1 LKAGEIVLVNLVLP
15 REKFWGVLHETSPA
29 GVTVRGLALDSLES
43 WMRELAREGEASFF
57 PATVFFPLHRV
68 ERVFADESS
77 GEMESYADRFRAI
90 VGKDVRDYLSWPP
103 PARADANPKK
113 SRS

>member
-1 LKAGEIVLVNLVLP
+1 MTPGEIVLVNLVAP

-29 GVTVRGLALDSLES
+29 GVTVRGLALDALDG
-43 WMRELAREGEASFF
+43 WMRELANEGEPSFF

-68 ERVFADESS
+68 ERVFADETL
-77 GEMESYADRFRAI
+77 GEMESYAEKFRAV
-90 VGKDVRDYLSWPP
+90 VGKDVRDFLSWPP
-103 PARADANPKK
+103 RASAKK

>member
-1 LKAGEIVLVNLVLP
+1 MKPGEIVLVNLVGP
-15 REKFWGVLHETSPA
+15 REKFWGILHETSPA
-29 GVTVRGLALDSLES
+29 GVTVRGLALDTLDG
-43 WMRELAREGEASFF
+43 WMREVAGGGEPSFF

-68 ERVFADESS
+68 ERLFADESL
-77 GEMESYADRFRAI
+77 GEMDSYAEKFRAV

-103 PARADANPKK
+103 KVSVRK

>member
-1 LKAGEIVLVNLVLP
+1 MKPGEIVLVNLVGP
-15 REKFWGVLHETSPA
+15 REKFWGILHETSPA
-29 GVTVRGLALDSLES
+29 GVTVRGLALDTLDG
-43 WMRELAREGEASFF
+43 WMREVAAGGEPSFF

-68 ERVFADESS
+68 ERLFADESL
-77 GEMESYADRFRAI
+77 GEMDSYAEKFRAV

-103 PARADANPKK
+103 KVTVRK

>member
-1 LKAGEIVLVNLVLP
+1 MKPGQVVLVNLVGP

-29 GVTVRGLALDSLES
+29 GVTVRGLALDALDG
-43 WMRELAREGEASFF
+43 WMREVASGGEPSFF

-68 ERVFADESS
+68 ERLFADEAL
-77 GEMESYADRFRAI
+77 GEVESYAEKFRAL
-90 VGKDVRDYLSWPP
+90 VGRDVEEFLSGPLR
-103 PARADANPKK
+103 ARPKK

>member
-1 LKAGEIVLVNLVLP
+1 MKPGEIVLVNLVGP
-15 REKFWGVLHETSPA
+15 REKFWGILHETSPA
-29 GVTVRGLALDSLES
+29 GVTVRGLALDTLDG
-43 WMRELAREGEASFF
+43 WMREVAGGGEPSFF

-68 ERVFADESS
+68 ERLFADESL
-77 GEMESYADRFRAI
+77 GEMDSYAEKFRAV

-103 PARADANPKK
+103 KVSARK

>member
-1 LKAGEIVLVNLVLP
+1 MKPGEIVLVNLVSP

-29 GVTVRGLALDSLES
+29 GVTVRGLALDALDS
-43 WMRELAREGEASFF
+43 WMREVAGGGEPSFF

-68 ERVFADESS
+68 ERLFADESL
-77 GEMESYADRFRAI
+77 GEMDSYAERFRAL
-90 VGKDVRDYLSWPP
+90 VGKDVRDFLSWPP
-103 PARADANPKK
+103 NVAARK

>member
-1 LKAGEIVLVNLVLP
+1 MKPGQIVLVNLVGP

-29 GVTVRGLALDSLES
+29 GVTVRGLALDALDN
-43 WMRELAREGEASFF
+43 WMREVAGGREPSFF

-68 ERVFADESS
+68 ERLFADEAL
-77 GEMESYADRFRAI
+77 GEVESYAEKFRAL
-90 VGKDVRDYLSWPP
+90 VGRDVEEFLSWPP
-103 PARADANPKK
+103 RARPKK

>member
-1 LKAGEIVLVNLVLP
+1 MKPGQIVLVNLVGP

-29 GVTVRGLALDSLES
+29 GVTVRGLALDALDS
-43 WMRELAREGEASFF
+43 WMREVAGGGEPSFF

-68 ERVFADESS
+68 ERLFADEAL
-77 GEMESYADRFRAI
+77 GEMESYAEKFRAL
-90 VGKDVRDYLSWPP
+90 VGRGVEEFLSWPP
-103 PARADANPKK
+103 RARPKK